1 VVKLKRYDSFMDA
14 GWTDP
19 NLDLS
24 ATDRFYDEMQNML
37 EGMAEIARPAR
48 GDETANVMILYGV
61 GRRDDS
67 PIYAVAVIDQNAEVQ
82 QSLQTAQSAEIRPAL
97 EAQLRRGWLAINL
110 MRIRQPINSQMTLDL
125 SLTDTS
131 EKEDTRGV
139 SINYRRSRY
148 KVGERVA
155 FTIRPS
161 SDGYLTLINID
172 CNGGVAILYP
182 NAEMTQNTTGFVR
195 AGDVVRIPSETSYFL
210 EVEEPVGKEVI
221 KALLTPAPLV
231 NLAKAAENFDATP
244 GGSVTLM
251 RGLGAEL
258 QSKVGVKKEGEAG
271 RLDFSL
277 LNTDNWA
284 EAYLEFHTS
293 R

>member
-1 VVKLKRYDSFMDA
+1 
-14 GWTDP
+14 
-19 NLDLS
+19 
-24 ATDRFYDEMQNML
+24 
-37 EGMAEIARPAR
+37 
-48 GDETANVMILYGV
+48 
-61 GRRDDS
+61 
-67 PIYAVAVIDQNAEVQ
+67 
-82 QSLQTAQSAEIRPAL
+82 
-97 EAQLRRGWLAINL
+97 
-110 MRIRQPINSQMTLDL
+110 
-125 SLTDTS
+125 
-131 EKEDTRGV
+131 
-139 SINYRRSRY
+139 
-148 KVGERVA
+148 
-155 FTIRPS
+155 
-161 SDGYLTLINID
+161 
-172 CNGGVAILYP
+172 
-182 NAEMTQNTTGFVR
+182 MTQNTTGFVR